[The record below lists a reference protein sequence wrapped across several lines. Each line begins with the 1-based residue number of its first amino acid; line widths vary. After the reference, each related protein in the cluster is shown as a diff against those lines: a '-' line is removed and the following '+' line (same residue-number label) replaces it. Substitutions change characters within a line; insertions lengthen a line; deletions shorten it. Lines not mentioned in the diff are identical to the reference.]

1 MSVGYDFLKISSRQV
16 SDLLT
21 SKESRDLKGS
31 QDLSMES
38 IWETIRGNLKGKI
51 SELNYNTWFKQ
62 ISRGAVEGE
71 KLVLNV
77 PNKFVA
83 DWISD
88 YYLELLQKEAS
99 EVSNQPLQVSFE
111 VVENGADPV
120 VPEESTKPVPPQ
132 ISAAVPAEPL
142 RIRPAVSTSLNPKY
156 TFDTFVV
163 GNSNQLAHAAAKAV
177 SELPGGHYNPLFL
190 YGGVGLGKTHLLH
203 AIGLEAARKKPDIR
217 ILYCSSEKFMNEL
230 INGIRYERMAD
241 FRKKYRDQCDM
252 LLIDDIQFIAGKERT
267 QEEFFHTF
275 NTLYELQKQ
284 LVVTSDKFPKEIP
297 GLEERLRSRFEWG
310 LIADVQAPDF
320 ETRVAILRKNAE
332 SEGFTLPDDVAMFLA
347 NQIKSNVRELEGAL
361 IRLHAFASLA
371 NVPLNL
377 QLAKEALKNI
387 FNNNVPP
394 KATVESI
401 QQLVA
406 EYYSVKVADLKS
418 ERRFKGLVRPRQV
431 AMFLCKKVLSVSFP
445 EIGNKFGG
453 KDHTTVMHAV
463 QKITSLS
470 TQDPKLREELEILER
485 SIAP

>member
-1 MSVGYDFLKISSRQV
+1 
-16 SDLLT
+16 
-21 SKESRDLKGS
+21 
-31 QDLSMES
+31 
-38 IWETIRGNLKGKI
+38 
-51 SELNYNTWFKQ
+51 
-62 ISRGAVEGE
+62 
-71 KLVLNV
+71 
-77 PNKFVA
+77 
-83 DWISD
+83 
-88 YYLELLQKEAS
+88 
-99 EVSNQPLQVSFE
+99 
-111 VVENGADPV
+111 
-120 VPEESTKPVPPQ
+120 
-132 ISAAVPAEPL
+132 
-142 RIRPAVSTSLNPKY
+142 
-156 TFDTFVV
+156 
-163 GNSNQLAHAAAKAV
+163 
-177 SELPGGHYNPLFL
+177 
-190 YGGVGLGKTHLLH
+190 
-203 AIGLEAARKKPDIR
+203 
-217 ILYCSSEKFMNEL
+217 
-230 INGIRYERMAD
+230 
-241 FRKKYRDQCDM
+241 M